1 MGQLILLRRQSVLEI
16 AQTASSSVRSD
27 MHWDLLRQA
36 TEAKLRSETV
46 TTLRK
51 QLSELSE
58 QAVARLGS
66 GFFFS
71 NHAAVPR
78 DAFVLAT
85 RQRLSFAAVL
95 QLCGNALVL
104 WQCISSGNALG
115 PW

>member
-46 TTLRK
+46 TTLRGAPGGAERAGCRPVGVGIHVFK
-51 QLSELSE
+51 S
-58 QAVARLGS
+58 RG
-66 GFFFS
+66 
-71 NHAAVPR
+71 

-85 RQRLSFAAVL
+85 
-95 QLCGNALVL
+95 
-104 WQCISSGNALG
+104 
-115 PW
+115 P

>member
-66 GFFFS
+66 GFFFFKS
-71 NHAAVPR
+71 CG
-78 DAFVLAT
+78 DAT
-85 RQRLSFAAVL
+85 RCLR
-95 QLCGNALVL
+95 
-104 WQCISSGNALG
+104 SGNAAT
-115 PW
+115 P